1 METNYEIVY
10 LGNGEIDF
18 INRADTDEEFLDI
31 DDMNQENELIENGT
45 LCSNCGELNVNL
57 IGEDK
62 ILKTPSG
69 RKYIC
74 DKCTGGNK

>member
-18 INRADTDEEFLDI
+18 INRADTDEDFLDI
-31 DDMNQENELIENGT
+31 DDMNQENQLIENGT

>member
-31 DDMNQENELIENGT
+31 DDMNQENQLIENGT

-69 RKYIC
+69 REYIC

>member
-18 INRADTDEEFLDI
+18 INRADTD
-31 DDMNQENELIENGT
+31 DMNQENQLIENGT

>member
-31 DDMNQENELIENGT
+31 DDMNQENQLIENGT
-45 LCSNCGELNVNL
+45 LCS
-57 IGEDK
+57 
-62 ILKTPSG
+62 
-69 RKYIC
+69 
-74 DKCTGGNK
+74 

>member
-1 METNYEIVY
+1 MGTNYEIVY
-10 LGNGEIDF
+10 LGNGEVDF
-18 INRADTDEEFLDI
+18 IKKSEADNDFLEI

-45 LCSNCGELNVNL
+45 LCSKCGELNINL

-69 RKYIC
+69 RRYIC
-74 DKCTGGNK
+74 GKCTGGNK

>member
-31 DDMNQENELIENGT
+31 DDMNEENQLIENGT